1 MKKTASIK
9 VKIPTES
16 ENYPS
21 LTAPSCKE
29 VHGLYGI
36 QELHARPPI
45 RLPACPLAR
54 PLAGPLTG
62 PLTGRQMGIDTN
74 YFQVTDYKLQSTNF
88 LY

>member
-1 MKKTASIK
+1 MKKTASIN

-45 RLPACPLAR
+45 RLPACPAFDGAFDGA
-54 PLAGPLTG
+54 PDG
-62 PLTGRQMGIDTN
+62 N
-74 YFQVTDYKLQSTNF
+74 
-88 LY
+88 